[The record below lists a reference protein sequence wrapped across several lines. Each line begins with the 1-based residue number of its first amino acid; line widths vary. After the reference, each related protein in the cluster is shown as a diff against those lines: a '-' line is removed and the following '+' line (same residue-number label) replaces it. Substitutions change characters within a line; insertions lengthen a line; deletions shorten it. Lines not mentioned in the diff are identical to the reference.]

1 MGKAT
6 ALIERMRPLMEQSG
20 EGFVV
25 KCDYATGQMI
35 VRGEDNNDY
44 EVSAEVAKG
53 LADEKRPLQT
63 KKVKFSTS
71 NVDGKEMVTSISV
84 VEE

>member
-6 ALIERMRPLMEQSG
+6 ELIERMRPLMEQSG

-35 VRGEDNNDY
+35 VRGEDNMDY
-44 EVSAEVAKG
+44 EVEAETVKG
-53 LADEKRPLQT
+53 LASENRPLQT

-71 NVDGKEMVTSISV
+71 NVDGKELITNISL